1 MKKSKIFNFKANWAS
16 GKFSLWKIS
25 LALCP
30 LIILSPW
37 IRLWSSEFTL
47 ESHLS
52 NPERSLY
59 VYVNHGIFTFVSNLA
74 DGSTRK
80 SSGIVGFTNNA
91 FYFIVL
97 NSEYLHTGDQLTPE
111 LKRDFINMNNHFFDA
126 RLKRLTETKVLITY
140 VEELEFEGTQTQLA
154 DINGNYPEID

>member
-25 LALCP
+25 LVLCP

-74 DGSTRK
+74 DGSSRK

-91 FYFIVL
+91 FYFL
-97 NSEYLHTGDQLTPE
+97 TLSSEYLHTGDQLTPD
-111 LKRDFINMNNHFFDA
+111 LKRDFINVNNHFFDA
-126 RLKRLTETKVLITY
+126 RLEKLTENKVLITY
-140 VEELEFEGTQTQLA
+140 DEELKFEGTQTQLA